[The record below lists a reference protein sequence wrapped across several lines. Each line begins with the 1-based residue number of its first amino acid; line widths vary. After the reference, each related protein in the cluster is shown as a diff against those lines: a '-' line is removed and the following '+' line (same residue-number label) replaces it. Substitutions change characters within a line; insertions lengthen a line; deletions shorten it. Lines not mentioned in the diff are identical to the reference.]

1 MSPLVFS
8 PAIEN
13 SKPITHGMSLYRG
26 MSVKIK
32 GMTPISPANPL
43 PINLNS
49 PSKVVGLIFNAQKPQ
64 LHILYDI
71 EKLGHFVSFSMQRKV
86 ACYYAT
92 SDTRCDYV
100 KPGYITTVRFPEIK
114 EGFTFGGSEP
124 YIFECYDGTVWLDMR
139 HLPTRWFRAA
149 SRTIVDHEL
158 LLLRGKVLASKPIP
172 VTPAD
177 CDKRFLPWAR
187 TGEITVIEQ

>member
-1 MSPLVFS
+1 MSSLVFS
-8 PAIEN
+8 PAIDN

-26 MSVKIK
+26 MSGKIK
-32 GMTPISPANPL
+32 SMTPIGPANPL

-49 PSKVVGLIFNAQKPQ
+49 PSKVVDLIFNDQKPQ
-64 LHILYDI
+64 LHILDDI
-71 EKLGHFVSFSMQRKV
+71 EKLGHFVSFSMRLEV

-92 SDTRCDYV
+92 SDTRGDYV

-114 EGFTFGGSEP
+114 EGITFGGSEP

-139 HLPTRWFRAA
+139 HLLAQWHITA

-158 LLLRGKVLASKPIP
+158 LLLRGKVLASKPIS

-177 CDKRFLPWAR
+177 CDKSFLPWSR
-187 TGEITVIEQ
+187 TGEMIVIEQ

>member
-8 PAIEN
+8 PVIDN

-26 MSVKIK
+26 ISVKIK
-32 GMTPISPANPL
+32 SMTPIGPANPL
-43 PINLNS
+43 PIHLNS
-49 PSKVVGLIFNAQKPQ
+49 PSEIVGLIFNAQKPQ
-64 LHILYDI
+64 LHILKEI
-71 EKLGHFVSFSMQRKV
+71 EKDGHFLSFSLQRKV

-92 SDTRCDYV
+92 SDTSGDYV

-139 HLPTRWFRAA
+139 HLPAQWYKAA

-158 LLLRGKVLASKPIP
+158 LLLRGNVLASKPIP

-177 CDKRFLPWAR
+177 CDKRFLPWAKN
-187 TGEITVIEQ
+187 GERIIIKQ